1 MPQERLSM
9 HKIRE
14 VLRLKFDCGLS
25 HRAAARSCAI
35 SHSTVVEYVHRA
47 QAVHLG
53 WPLPD
58 GLSDEELFRRLYPQP
73 PRPTTRSIPEPDWLS
88 IRTELAGKGVT
99 LRLLWVE
106 YREQC
111 PDGYAYSQFCELYR
125 RFAKRLSPSMR
136 FNHQAGEAM
145 FIDYAGA
152 TVLIIDP
159 QSGEIRQAQVFVA
172 VLGASSY
179 TWADATW
186 SQGLSD
192 FIGSQ
197 QRALAYFHGVPEIIV
212 PDNLRTGV
220 QRANRY
226 EPDLNPTYL
235 HFAQHYGVAVIPAR
249 VRKPKDKAKV
259 EAGVL
264 LVERWILARLRHRRF
279 FSLAE
284 LNAEIRRLL
293 EDLNTRPMRLL
304 RQSRRERF
312 EALDRPALKP
322 LPDSPY
328 EFAVYKNAIVNID
341 YHVAFDNHFYS
352 VPYALSRRQVE
363 IRATEQ
369 TVEVYYQRL
378 RVASHLRSRTPGRFS
393 TLPEHM
399 PEAHRRHLEWTP
411 ERLINWAEKVGPQ
424 AGRFIQGALAARVHP
439 QQAFRTCLGVLS
451 LSKSYG
457 DQRVEGACARALD
470 CGIASYKGLKNILD
484 AKLDQAPA
492 QETPTLPL
500 PAHANI
506 RGQAYYR

>member
-35 SHSTVVEYVHRA
+35 SHSTVVEYIHRA
-47 QAVHLG
+47 QAAHLG

-88 IRTELAGKGVT
+88 IRTELARKGVT

-125 RFAKRLSPSMR
+125 RFCKRLSPSMR
-136 FNHQAGEAM
+136 LNHKAGEAM
-145 FIDYAGA
+145 FVDYAGP
-152 TVLIIDP
+152 TVPIIDP

-179 TWADATW
+179 TYADATW
-186 SQGLSD
+186 SQGLPD

-284 LNAEIRRLL
+284 LKAEIRRLL
-293 EDLNTRPMRLL
+293 EDLNTRPMHLL

-341 YHVAFDNHFYS
+341 YHVAFENHFYS

-369 TVEVYYQRL
+369 TVEVYYQCL

-399 PEAHRRHLEWTP
+399 PEAHRRYLEWTP

-424 AGRFIQGALAARVHP
+424 TGRFIQGALAARVHP

-484 AKLDQAPA
+484 AKLDQAPTEEA
-492 QETPTLPL
+492 PTLPL
-500 PAHANI
+500 PGHANI

>member
-1 MPQERLSM
+1 M
-9 HKIRE
+9 
-14 VLRLKFDCGLS
+14 
-25 HRAAARSCAI
+25 
-35 SHSTVVEYVHRA
+35 
-47 QAVHLG
+47 
-53 WPLPD
+53 
-58 GLSDEELFRRLYPQP
+58 
-73 PRPTTRSIPEPDWLS
+73 
-88 IRTELAGKGVT
+88 
-99 LRLLWVE
+99 
-106 YREQC
+106 
-111 PDGYAYSQFCELYR
+111 
-125 RFAKRLSPSMR
+125 
-136 FNHQAGEAM
+136 
-145 FIDYAGA
+145 DYAGP
-152 TVLIIDP
+152 TVPIIDP
-159 QSGEIRQAQVFVA
+159 QTGEIRQAQVFVA

-179 TWADATW
+179 ASGRAAGYTWADATW

-192 FIGSQ
+192 FIGSH

-264 LVERWILARLRHRRF
+264 LVERWILTRLRHRRF

-341 YHVAFDNHFYS
+341 YHVAFENHFYS

-369 TVEVYYQRL
+369 IVEVYHQRL

-393 TLPEHM
+393 TLPAC
-399 PEAHRRHLEWTP
+399 P
-411 ERLINWAEKVGPQ
+411 GP
-424 AGRFIQGALAARVHP
+424 AVQGAHARGPSSPSGMDPRAVDQLGGEGWAPDGSVHP
-439 QQAFRTCLGVLS
+439 RGP
-451 LSKSYG
+451 G
-457 DQRVEGACARALD
+457 RPGASAA
-470 CGIASYKGLKNILD
+470 GLPHLPGGHEPEQILWR
-484 AKLDQAPA
+484 PA
-492 QETPTLPL
+492 C
-500 PAHANI
+500 
-506 RGQAYYR
+506 